1 MTAAVLVPIA
11 EVNNL
16 PESQFADAL
25 RPLFEAAAPLAD
37 ALYVAR
43 PFGSYEELLDTAER
57 LAAQLP
63 RDDQIEV
70 VNAHP
75 RIGANPTAVSEQ
87 SYREQGYEAER
98 ALAAAEVSATY
109 ARLQELN
116 DEYERRFGFRFVV
129 FVNRRPKGAI
139 VEVLEERMKR
149 SPDQELATALREMM
163 QIARDRLATSR
174 A

>member
-1 MTAAVLVPIA
+1 MSDL
-11 EVNNL
+11 NQL
-16 PESQFADAL
+16 SESSFGEAL
-25 RPLFEAAAPLAD
+25 RPLFEAAGPLLTD
-37 ALYVAR
+37 LYAAR
-43 PFGSYEELLDTAER
+43 PFRSYDELLDAAEATA
-57 LAAQLP
+57 LSLP
-63 RDDQIEV
+63 REKQIEV

-98 ALAAAEVSATY
+98 ALAAADLSATY

-149 SPDQELATALREMM
+149 SPDQELVTALREMM